1 MTVRV
6 NKDSF
11 NLREKLSELE
21 RPIELKGSELM
32 KSETAQDARDL
43 VSAGR
48 KNIIINGD
56 MSISQR
62 GTSFANP
69 ASTANGVYTLD
80 RFSFQTS
87 NTNYTVAQDTTG
99 PDGFSRS
106 LKVTMGTA
114 TTLDYMRLAA
124 TIEGYN
130 FRGVKFGTPSAEH
143 LTLSFWVKS
152 SLTGTFAVGFRN
164 GDNLTANI
172 QTSLVTTYEI
182 HNANTWEYKTVSIP
196 PNTNGSVSWNT
207 GIVMGMVIMW
217 DLGDGTSRCP
227 SITSSINSVW
237 QTSDNYYP
245 IGFDETVKLASTSSA
260 TWQITGVQL
269 EVGKNA
275 TDFEHRSIGE
285 ELALCQRYF
294 QRIGGEGSGGSAD
307 YNNYIA
313 SGFTDSNGSNFYGGA
328 NLKVSMRTS
337 PTITFDGTISTL
349 GYTHPG
355 LGWAA
360 NSLAAYWSC
369 PQSYVV
375 RISSATA
382 GGSTGYGAYARVQ
395 NNNSQL
401 NFSAEL

>member
-1 MTVRV
+1 MTLRAS
-6 NKDSF
+6 KPSF
-11 NLREKLSELE
+11 NVREKLTELAVKFG
-21 RPIELKGSELM
+21 LKGSELA
-32 KSETAQDARDL
+32 KAETLQDARDL

-48 KNIIINGD
+48 KNKIINGSMIID
-56 MSISQR
+56 QR
-62 GTSFANP
+62 HSGA
-69 ASTANGVYTLD
+69 
-80 RFSFQTS
+80 S
-87 NTNYTVAQDTTG
+87 NTNSNGYHTDRFRSQVGNADQLVQTYQQVADG
-99 PDGFSRS
+99 PPGFTNS
-106 LKVTMGTA
+106 LKI
-114 TTLDYMRLAA
+114 TTTTPETSVDSNEYLSVYNKM
-124 TIEGYN
+124 EGYDLQDLAYSTAAAKTIT
-130 FRGVKFGTPSAEH
+130 V
-143 LTLSFWVKS
+143 SFYVKS
-152 SLTGTFAVGFRN
+152 SITGTFGFGIYRQEAAGNRMINFTYTIDNPNVWERKSITIVGDIARAISN
-164 GDNLTANI
+164 TSTSGPWWNCWHLMAGTSYEGNLSPTWEDY
-172 QTSLVTTYEI
+172 STTNWVGYEI
-182 HNANTWEYKTVSIP
+182 TDAVCT
-196 PNTNGSVSWNT
+196 TNG
-207 GIVMGMVIMW
+207 
-217 DLGDGTSRCP
+217 
-227 SITSSINSVW
+227 
-237 QTSDNYYP
+237 
-245 IGFDETVKLASTSSA
+245 A

-275 TDFEHRSIGE
+275 TDFEHRPYGE

-395 NNNSQL
+395 NDNSQL